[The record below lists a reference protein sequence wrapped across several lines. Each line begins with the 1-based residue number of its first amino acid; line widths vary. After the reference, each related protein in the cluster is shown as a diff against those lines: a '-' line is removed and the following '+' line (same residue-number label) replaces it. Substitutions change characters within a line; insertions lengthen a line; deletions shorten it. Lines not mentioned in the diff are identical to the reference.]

1 MVSKGEEEQTL
12 GEPHISCSITSRTHQ
27 LHILELGENMSEYTS
42 IVLKIIM
49 IFILL
54 FGLVAIVGTAYAID
68 KEFRKCAGC
77 HKIEQGKRGGMGPN
91 LYGIFNSPAGQV
103 EGYRYSEWLKESG
116 IVWTRESLQAWLSDR
131 KTRQEYFGKEVKDTK
146 MMWTGIKKEE
156 KMQEILDYLESKELI
171 H

>member
-1 MVSKGEEEQTL
+1 
-12 GEPHISCSITSRTHQ
+12 
-27 LHILELGENMSEYTS
+27 MSEYVS
-42 IVLKIIM
+42 IVIKMILVICII
-49 IFILL
+49 
-54 FGLVAIVGTAYAID
+54 FGLALAITNAYAID

-77 HKIEQGKRGGMGPN
+77 HKIEQNKKGGMGPN

-116 IVWTRESLQAWLSDR
+116 IIWNRESLQAWLSDR
-131 KTRQEYFGKEVKDTK
+131 KTREEYFGKKVFKTK

-156 KMQEILDYLESKELI
+156 QMKEILDYLESKELK

>member
-1 MVSKGEEEQTL
+1 
-12 GEPHISCSITSRTHQ
+12 
-27 LHILELGENMSEYTS
+27 MSEYLA
-42 IVLKIIM
+42 ILIKM
-49 IFILL
+49 IAVMCIL
-54 FGLVAIVGTAYAID
+54 FGLVLAIGSAYAID

-77 HKIEQGKRGGMGPN
+77 HKIEEGKRGGMGPN

-116 IVWTRESLQAWLSDR
+116 IIWDRESLHAWLSDR
-131 KTRQEYFGKEVKDTK
+131 KTREEYFGKKVFKTK

-156 KMQEILDYLESKELI
+156 DMNAILDYLESKELK

>member
-1 MVSKGEEEQTL
+1 
-12 GEPHISCSITSRTHQ
+12 
-27 LHILELGENMSEYTS
+27 MSEYTS
-42 IVLKIIM
+42 IVFKIIIIFM
-49 IFILL
+49 IL
-54 FGLVAIVGTAYAID
+54 FGLLAVVGTAYGID

-77 HKIEQGKRGGMGPN
+77 HKIEQKQKGGMGPN

-116 IVWTRESLQAWLSDR
+116 IVWNRESLQAWLSDR
-131 KTRQEYFGKEVKDTK
+131 KTREEYFGKGVFKTK

-156 KMQEILDYLESKELI
+156 QMREILDYLESKELI